1 MDHLTPAERSQ
12 LMSRVRGKDTAPEL
26 LVRSLVHRLGYR
38 YRLHVGD
45 LPGRPDLVFPRF
57 RAVIFVHGCFW
68 HQHRCPA
75 GDRIPKTRVAYWR
88 AKLEG
93 NTRRDARQ
101 KRELKRQGWRVLVIW
116 ECQAKRHSPER
127 LARRIIR
134 FLERSGGSSGPRRP
148 RRPPRSPLSSEPDA
162 S

>member
-1 MDHLTPAERSQ
+1 
-12 LMSRVRGKDTAPEL
+12 MSRVRGKDTAPER

-57 RAVIFVHGCFW
+57 RAVILVHGCFW
-68 HQHRCPA
+68 HQHHCPA
-75 GDRIPKTRVAYWR
+75 GDRLPKSRVAYWQ

-93 NTRRDARQ
+93 NVRRDARQ
-101 KRELKRQGWRVLVIW
+101 RRALQRLGWRVLVIW
-116 ECQAKRHSPER
+116 ECETERQAPER

-134 FLERSGGSSGPRRP
+134 FLERPRAAGRSG
-148 RRPPRSPLSSEPDA
+148 
-162 S
+162 